1 MDPEFLKVLFG
12 DSLKTVE
19 VFAELLRPQWKGTHT
34 YEEVS
39 DLILGDDDSFLRA
52 KDALNAG
59 LIDFFRRLDQPAMA
73 ALVEKSAE
81 SARELVNAMLGRVTS
96 QKVNDYLAIGIER
109 TLKDFDEAIDREFE
123 KIRGRSSGS

>member
-19 VFAELLRPQWKGTHT
+19 VFAELLRPQWKGDLT

-52 KDALNAG
+52 KAALNAG

-81 SARELVNAMLGRVTS
+81 SARAVTEGILK
-96 QKVNDYLAIGIER
+96 KVNGPKVKDYLAIGIAK
-109 TLKDFDEAIDREFE
+109 TLSEFDEAMDQEMN
-123 KIRGRSSGS
+123 KIRGTSSGS